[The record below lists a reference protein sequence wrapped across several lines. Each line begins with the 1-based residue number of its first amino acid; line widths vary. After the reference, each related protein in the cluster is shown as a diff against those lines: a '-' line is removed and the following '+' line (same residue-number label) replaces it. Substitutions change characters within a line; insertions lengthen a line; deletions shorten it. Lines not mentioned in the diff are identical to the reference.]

1 MPFEDLTFCGKNQV
15 RKVVK
20 RFSATHLL
28 SLVDPNDR
36 MPTPHRIL
44 RENHLSV
51 SFDDVESPELAGA
64 PADNDLELIV
74 AWVDR
79 LPESTR
85 LVIHCTAGISRSS
98 AIAFGLLCRV
108 HDIGAARDRVLDT
121 QPNASPNALVTMIMD
136 RLFDM
141 GGALHD
147 AALEVRARD
156 IRRPL
161 PENFLRNPIS

>member
-20 RFSATHLL
+20 RFTATHLL

-36 MPTPHRIL
+36 MPTPHRIS
-44 RENHLSV
+44 RQNHLTV
-51 SFDDVESPELAGA
+51 SFDDVESPELSGA
-64 PADNDLELIV
+64 PTETDLEAIV

-108 HDIGAARDRVLDT
+108 DDIGAARDRVLET
-121 QPNASPNALVTMIMD
+121 QPNASPNALVTTIMD

-141 GGALHD
+141 GGVLHD
-147 AALEVRARD
+147 AAVQVRARD
-156 IRRPL
+156 TRRPL
-161 PENFLRNPIS
+161 PENYLRSPTT

>member
-20 RFSATHLL
+20 RFAATHLL

-51 SFDDVESPELAGA
+51 CFDDVESPELSGA
-64 PADNDLELIV
+64 PTETDLEAIV

-79 LPESTR
+79 LPDSAR
-85 LVIHCTAGISRSS
+85 LVIHCTAGVSRS
-98 AIAFGLLCRV
+98 AAVAFGLMCRG
-108 HDIGAARDRVLDT
+108 HDIELARDRLLET
-121 QPNASPNALVTMIMD
+121 QPNASPNALVTTLMD
-136 RLFDM
+136 RMFNM

-147 AALEVRARD
+147 AALQVRSLD
-156 IRRPL
+156 KRRPL
-161 PENFLRNPIS
+161 PEGKVI